1 MLKWVNK
8 EHKDLNTSL
17 ADRPALKPLN
27 SGDQAGIKK
36 IVKPPRV
43 KFNSDQKEY
52 LNQCFAENPRPN
64 QEQRFEISQKLEVD
78 PKIIVI
84 WFCNKRARENQ
95 LNQTV

>member
-64 QEQRFEISQKLEVD
+64 QEQRFEISQKHIDFSLKS
-78 PKIIVI
+78 PFICGRAGRI
-84 WFCNKRARENQ
+84 KRTMADG
-95 LNQTV
+95 T